1 MFSLCPEVV
10 PGRCPLWR
18 RPSLATLPVLLSM
31 LLPGAAPQAQE
42 TWFQPEISLR
52 AEQNTNRNL
61 STVSENEQDTAG
73 YVLDGT
79 FTWGHVT
86 PTSNTR
92 LRPRLRLQ
100 RYPDRS
106 DINNSEQFLDF
117 NTRYQGS
124 ERTTLSLVARYSRR
138 DAFNTELADA
148 EFDEFDPEDPEVE
161 DTGLVIGA
169 NTRTLVRLRPQ
180 FQHDL
185 SVLSSIRLQGILRST
200 RFDDELER
208 QQVNFDYGELGADW
222 VRRLDQR
229 NSIAVGP
236 YVSRYETR
244 DDRNTTDSIGVNLEW
259 RRDWTPLFETAFV
272 LTAEHTDIEL
282 RTEPGVEDFEFDI
295 DTGQFFD
302 EFGQPLQFVTTST
315 RSTDVGA
322 RVFGVRRFETSRLQ
336 FDLSRRFNPSA
347 SGAKVIANEFR
358 VQYEQS
364 LTERVSFTGAVRT
377 FTRRPQGG
385 RGGAGRDYARS
396 ALALQWMVTPT
407 WFVRGGHNYTWQ
419 DRARDDGSADNHTLY
434 VEFGYRGLGRQ
445 GNRR

>member
-1 MFSLCPEVV
+1 MVD
-10 PGRCPLWR
+10 GRRARWR
-18 RPSLATLPVLLSM
+18 WPSLAMLLPILFVLLS
-31 LLPGAAPQAQE
+31 GAAAQAQE
-42 TWFQPEISLR
+42 TWIQPEISLR

-61 STVSENEQDTAG
+61 STVSQNEQDIAG

-79 FTWGHVT
+79 FNWGYVT

-106 DINNSEQFLDF
+106 DVNSSEQFLDF
-117 NTRYQGS
+117 NTRYQSS

-138 DAFNTELADA
+138 DAFNSELAAA

-185 SVLSSIRLQGILRST
+185 TPLSSIRLQAILRST
-200 RFDDELER
+200 RFDDEVER
-208 QQVNFDYGELGADW
+208 QQVNFDYGEFGADW
-222 VRRLDQR
+222 VRRVDQR
-229 NSIAVGP
+229 NRIAVGP

-244 DDRNTTDSIGVNLEW
+244 DDRNTTDSVGANLEW
-259 RRDWTPLFETAFV
+259 TRDWTPLFETTFV
-272 LTAEHTDIEL
+272 LTVEHTDIEL

-322 RVFGVRRFETSRLQ
+322 RARGVRRFETSRLQ

-358 VQYEQS
+358 VQYDQS
-364 LTERVSFTGAVRT
+364 LTERLAFTGAVRA
-377 FTRRPQGG
+377 FSRRPQGG

-396 ALALQWMVTPT
+396 ALALEWMVTPT

-419 DRARDDGSADNHTLY
+419 DRARDDSSADNHTVYL
-434 VEFGYRGLGRQ
+434 EFGYRGLARR
-445 GNRR
+445 GN